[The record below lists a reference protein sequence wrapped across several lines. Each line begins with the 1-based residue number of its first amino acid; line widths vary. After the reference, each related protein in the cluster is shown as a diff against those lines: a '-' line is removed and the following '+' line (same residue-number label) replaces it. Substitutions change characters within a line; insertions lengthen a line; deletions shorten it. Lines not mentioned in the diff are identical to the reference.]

1 MKLGL
6 TLLFIVYLVFIFFVF
21 FNKDKRMVSIFSAI
35 GAYIYII
42 AVKRISEK

>member
-35 GAYIYII
+35 GASIYIS
-42 AVKRISEK
+42 R